1 MATDI
6 IANNQLTFNHYP
18 FNNTSMKKIV
28 SLLAFAFL
36 SINLSAQSGD
46 WIELFNGKN
55 MDGWK
60 ISDNPASFN
69 VEDGVIKVAGPR
81 AHAFYEGEV
90 GNHDFKNFELMVEV
104 KTMPKANSGIF
115 FHTVFQ
121 ETGWPNKGYEVQV
134 NQSHSDWRKTGSLY
148 SFNDV
153 KEVFVK
159 DGEWYTEHII
169 VKGDHVTVKINGKT
183 VMEYVESED
192 KNRPANAGEKKIDR
206 GTFALQAHD
215 PESVI
220 YYRSVKVKILP

>member
-1 MATDI
+1 
-6 IANNQLTFNHYP
+6 
-18 FNNTSMKKIV
+18 MKKIV
-28 SLLAFAFL
+28 SLLAFVLL
-36 SINLSAQSGD
+36 SMNLSAQSGD
-46 WIELFNGKN
+46 WIKLFNGKN
-55 MDGWK
+55 MDDWK

-81 AHAFYEGEV
+81 AHAFYEGKV

-134 NQSHSDWRKTGSLY
+134 NQSHGDWRKTGSLY

-169 VKGDHVTVKINGKT
+169 VNGDQVTVKINGKT
-183 VMEYVESED
+183 VMEYDESED
-192 KNRPANAGEKKIDR
+192 KNRPANAGEKKIDH

>member
-1 MATDI
+1 
-6 IANNQLTFNHYP
+6 
-18 FNNTSMKKIV
+18 MKKTV
-28 SLLAFAFL
+28 LLLALVLL
-36 SINLSAQSGD
+36 SFRLTAQSQE

-55 MDGWK
+55 LDGWK
-60 ISDNPASFN
+60 VSENPTSFK
-69 VEDGVIKVAGPR
+69 VEDGVIKVDGPR

-90 GNHDFKNFELMVEV
+90 GNHDFKNFELLVEV

-115 FHTVFQ
+115 FHTVYQ
-121 ETGWPNKGYEVQV
+121 EKGWPNKGYEVQV
-134 NQSHSDWRKTGSLY
+134 NQTHGDWRKTGSLY

-153 KEVFVK
+153 KEVYVK

-169 VKGDHVTVKINGKT
+169 VKGDQVTVKINGKT
-183 VMEYVESED
+183 VMEYDESED
-192 KNRPANAGEKKIDR
+192 KNRPENAGEKKIDR